1 MMDAVLVRRLVAYE
15 RERAGFPWLSRG
27 WNSRLFDLGRDQG
40 AELVDAGV
48 LRLVP
53 CEPGRGVR
61 YLLVDREATAVT
73 LAKAARGPL
82 GEEGCQPAGQQDEVP
97 PPGKEV
103 PPLPEEEDVVAPD
116 FGDIVGYDD
125 VKQLISESLGI
136 GARVHYLLLGPPGS
150 AKTLFLLA
158 VEELSGSAYVLGSRM
173 SRSGLSGFLIDARP
187 RYLLVDEVDKLPAR
201 DLAPLLSLC
210 ESGRVVETLNRKR
223 VEARLDTV
231 VFAAANSV
239 KRIPGEVLSR
249 FQVLEFPEYTRD
261 EFIDVCKRV
270 LVRREGLS
278 MLEAGQV
285 AVRVLVELRTKD
297 VRTAVRVARL
307 ARTSLG
313 VDGVVEIFKNYRVGQ
328 RRR

>member
-1 MMDAVLVRRLVAYE
+1 MDAVLVRRILSYE
-15 RERAGFPWLSRG
+15 LERAGFPWLSKG
-27 WNSRLFDLGRDQG
+27 WNSRLFDIRPHEGD
-40 AELVDAGV
+40 ALVDAGV

-53 CEPGRGVR
+53 GDPARGVR
-61 YLLVDREATAVT
+61 YLLVDREAAA
-73 LAKAARGPL
+73 LAS
-82 GEEGCQPAGQQDEVP
+82 QPAGEKVTVSP
-97 PPGKEV
+97 PDDQV
-103 PPLPEEEDVVAPD
+103 VTVSPPDDQVMTANQGPD

-158 VEELSGSAYVLGSRM
+158 VEELPGSAYVLGSRM
-173 SRSGLSGFLIDARP
+173 SRSGLAGFLMDAKP
-187 RYLLVDEVDKLPAR
+187 RFLLVDEIDKMPAR
-201 DLAPLLSLC
+201 DLAPLLSLT
-210 ESGRVVETLNRKR
+210 ESGRVVEVLNRKR
-223 VEARLDTV
+223 REEAMGTV

-239 KRIPGEVLSR
+239 KRIPAEVQSR
-249 FQVLEFPEYTRD
+249 FQILEFPEYTRD
-261 EFIDVCKRV
+261 EFIEVCKRV

-285 AVRVLVELRTKD
+285 AIRVLDELRSKD